1 MSETA
6 VVAVSVAWATPAVQD
21 VVPLALPAGATVG
34 DAIARSGLVDR
45 YRIDLANSRLGIRG
59 RRVRADTVLTDG
71 DRVEICRPL
80 IADPKDAR
88 RSRATASNAV
98 APKRRRD
105 P

>member
-6 VVAVSVAWATPAVQD
+6 VVAVTVAWATPAVQD

-45 YRIDLANSRLGIRG
+45 YRIDLGAARLGIRG
-59 RRVRADTVLTDG
+59 RRVREDTVLANG
-71 DRVEICRPL
+71 DRVEICQPL

-88 RSRATASNAV
+88 RARAV
-98 APKRRRD
+98 ARSPAALKPRGR